1 MDYDNEEIEFLLMD
15 IVDRKSMAYILQDLQ
30 CRKCKEI
37 KRENMNE
44 LCSCSVNF
52 NTLICKSE
60 IEKFMKIC
68 KSVAIK
74 SNMKTLLE
82 IIRNTKLIID
92 SK

>member
-1 MDYDNEEIEFLLMD
+1 MDYDNDEIEFLLMD
-15 IVDRKSMAYILQDLQ
+15 MLDHKSMAYMLQDLQ
-30 CRKCKEI
+30 CCKCNEI

-44 LCSCSVNF
+44 LCSCSGNF
-52 NTLICKSE
+52 KTLIPKSE

-82 IIRNTKLIID
+82 IIQNTKVLVD